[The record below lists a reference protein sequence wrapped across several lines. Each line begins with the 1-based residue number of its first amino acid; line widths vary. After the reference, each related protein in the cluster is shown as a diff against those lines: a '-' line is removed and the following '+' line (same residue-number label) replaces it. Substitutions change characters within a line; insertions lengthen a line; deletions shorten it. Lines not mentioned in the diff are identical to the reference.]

1 MEEGNFAAYDWDDG
15 YYIFKIVGEP
25 YPLENPRGRKP
36 VKVEG
41 CNEVPDGTMV
51 CKGIYWNPV
60 PDAKGWCTPP
70 PGGNR
75 AKKHIFRVQYV
86 LHPKVT
92 MQDPTDEIALPKRY
106 GGKKKEQVMAL
117 APKQILPKHHDVIE
131 HESCHFQTELTNRDC
146 PRGMGEKTITYA
158 RLLKKLKS
166 KDLIQNTACLRQCR
180 FFWSIALNC
189 DLMGETAIA
198 NVPFSPS
205 SFSFEYSESFPQP
218 ANQESSPL
226 QYFVFL

>member
-1 MEEGNFAAYDWDDG
+1 MEVFESTLAQMELEASVEMEEGNFAAYDWDDG

-60 PDAKGWCTPP
+60 PDAKGWYTPP

-106 GGKKKEQVMAL
+106 GGKKKEQVMAMG
-117 APKQILPKHHDVIE
+117 PKQILPKHHDMIE
-131 HESCHFQTELTNRDC
+131 HEKYWKDMMDFVEEDMPNEAAETRAAAV
-146 PRGMGEKTITYA
+146 A
-158 RLLKKLKS
+158 RAAAAE
-166 KDLIQNTACLRQCR
+166 DEEN
-180 FFWSIALNC
+180 
-189 DLMGETAIA
+189 D
-198 NVPFSPS
+198 
-205 SFSFEYSESFPQP
+205 
-218 ANQESSPL
+218 
-226 QYFVFL
+226 